1 MTSLY
6 TEHLELTYGENT
18 IIHNLELHIPNGKIT
33 ALVGRNGCGK
43 STILKSLARLL
54 KPTKGNVYLDGKA
67 IQTMPTKEVAKKLAI
82 LPQSPTAPEGLTVE
96 GLVWHGRYPHQRLLG
111 KRSDQDYGMVNW
123 ALQVTGMTE
132 FKTRTLDELSG
143 GQRQR
148 VWIAMALA
156 QDTELLLLDEPTT
169 YLDMAHQLEVLE
181 LLKKLNEEENRTVIM
196 VVHDLN
202 HAAKYA
208 HHLVAIKDGNKVMEG
223 APKEILNDELFEN
236 VFGVKARVTYDE
248 IAKTYMCTP
257 YALMKEE
264 KEVHNQQAD
273 REVG

>member
-6 TEHLELTYGENT
+6 TEHLELTYGANT
-18 IIHNLELHIPNGKIT
+18 IIHNLELHIPDGKIT

-54 KPTKGNVYLDGKA
+54 QPTKGNVYLDGKA

-96 GLVWHGRYPHQRLLG
+96 GLVWHGRYPYQRVLG
-111 KRSDQDYGMVNW
+111 KRSDQDYDMVNW
-123 ALQVTGMTE
+123 ALRVTSMTE
-132 FKTRTLDELSG
+132 FKSRTLDELSG

-181 LLKKLNEEENRTVIM
+181 LLKRLNEEENRTIIM

-208 HHLVAIKDGNKVMEG
+208 HHLVAIKDRNKAMEG
-223 APKEILNDELFEN
+223 APKEVLNDELFEN

-264 KEVHNQQAD
+264 KKIYNQQMD
-273 REVG
+273 YEVR

>member
-54 KPTKGNVYLDGKA
+54 QPTKGNVYLDGKA

-111 KRSDQDYGMVNW
+111 KRSDQDYDMVNW
-123 ALQVTGMTE
+123 ALRVTSMTE
-132 FKTRTLDELSG
+132 FKSRTLDELSG

-208 HHLVAIKDGNKVMEG
+208 HHLVAIKDGNKAMEG

-264 KEVHNQQAD
+264 KEVHNQQMD
-273 REVG
+273 CEVG

>member
-1 MTSLY
+1 MTSLH
-6 TEHLELTYGENT
+6 TEQLELMYGNQT
-18 IIHNLELHIPNGKIT
+18 IINHLDLYIPEGKIT

-54 KPTKGNVYLDGKA
+54 QPTKGHVYLDGKA
-67 IQTMPTKEVAKKLAI
+67 IHTMPTKEVSKKLAI

-111 KRSDQDYGMVNW
+111 KRTEKDHEMVNW
-123 ALQVTGMTE
+123 ALEVTGMHQFTN
-132 FKTRTLDELSG
+132 RTLDELSG

-181 LLKKLNEEENRTVIM
+181 LLKKLNEEEKRTVVM

-208 HHLVAIKDGNKVMEG
+208 HHIVAIKDGDKVMEG
-223 APKEILNDELFEN
+223 APNEILNDELFET
-236 VFGVKARVTYDE
+236 VFGVKARVVYDQV
-248 IAKTYMCTP
+248 AKTYMCTP
-257 YALMKEE
+257 YALLSEQKE
-264 KEVHNQQAD
+264 QQVE
-273 REVG
+273 RIVG